1 MRKGSTLLIN
11 NLFSP
16 KVIPLQALVLGK
28 LRKGI
33 KFAQKRCIDGLF
45 NHLRP
50 RQGGRSYPISC
61 KNVYMKQ
68 SMGGN
73 HACYVHFL
81 ETALM
86 IKKNLTLGQGID
98 KFVKNAFASASE
110 RQNIK
115 EKL

>member
-1 MRKGSTLLIN
+1 
-11 NLFSP
+11 
-16 KVIPLQALVLGK
+16 
-28 LRKGI
+28 
-33 KFAQKRCIDGLF
+33 
-45 NHLRP
+45 
-50 RQGGRSYPISC
+50 
-61 KNVYMKQ
+61 MKQ

-115 EKL
+115 EKLWFSTAISQYQVTETPA